1 VLVVRSKVLLHGRHR
16 DILRTSGEV
25 ANSSIRDH
33 DFEVLYSMLGFQGGD
48 CAPGGMLQSSLG
60 RMRRVV
66 GARGRV
72 VRKAKV
78 GWVGLLTQAMRV

>member
-1 VLVVRSKVLLHGRHR
+1 
-16 DILRTSGEV
+16 
-25 ANSSIRDH
+25 
-33 DFEVLYSMLGFQGGD
+33 MLGFQGGD

>member
-1 VLVVRSKVLLHGRHR
+1 MLLHGRHR
-16 DILRTSGEV
+16 DILHTSGEV
-25 ANSSIRDH
+25 ANSSFRDH
-33 DFEVLYSMLGFQGGD
+33 DVEVLYSMLRFPGGD

-72 VRKAKV
+72 VRKVEV
-78 GWVGLLTQAMRV
+78 GWVGLLTQAIRV